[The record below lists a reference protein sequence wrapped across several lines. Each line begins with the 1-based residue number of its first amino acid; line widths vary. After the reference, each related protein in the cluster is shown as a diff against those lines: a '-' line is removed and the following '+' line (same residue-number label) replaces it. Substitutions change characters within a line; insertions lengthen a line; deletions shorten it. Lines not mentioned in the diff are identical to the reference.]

1 MILIESLV
9 ILLSMIAFYI
19 IGVQNKNLH
28 PEFLINFIFIV
39 LLVSLFIFRSGSIR
53 HMYLG
58 FVLLL
63 LAVFASVFGFNDF
76 LYILSS
82 LALSLLILGII
93 NMLLF
98 TKEDK

>member
-1 MILIESLV
+1 MIV
-9 ILLSMIAFYI
+9 FYI
-19 IGVQNKNLH
+19 LSTQNKNLH

-39 LLVSLFIFRSGSIR
+39 LLVSLFIFKRGSIR
-53 HMYLG
+53 HMYLA
-58 FVLLL
+58 FTLLL
-63 LAVFASVFGFNDF
+63 PAVFASVFGLNSI

-98 TKEDK
+98 KKEEK